1 MKFIAGIAVLA
12 AATLLS
18 ACNPTYVDH
27 DYDTDADFSAYKT
40 FDWMPQET
48 MSEGK
53 PQATQMSSLME
64 TRIKRAVH
72 DGMVGKGLAQA
83 AADPDLLLA
92 YHVGVDNI
100 TEIRRT
106 GYGYGFENNV
116 RTDHFQEGT
125 FILDMID
132 AKTNKLV
139 WRGIAEGVL
148 EEYPSP
154 EKLEKSAKDM
164 VQKLLTKYPPPTE

>member
-1 MKFIAGIAVLA
+1 MIF
-12 AATLLS
+12 
-18 ACNPTYVDH
+18 
-27 DYDTDADFSAYKT
+27 
-40 FDWMPQET
+40 
-48 MSEGK
+48 
-53 PQATQMSSLME
+53 
-64 TRIKRAVH
+64 
-72 DGMVGKGLAQA
+72 
-83 AADPDLLLA
+83 
-92 YHVGVDNI
+92 I

-125 FILDMID
+125 FILDMVD

-148 EEYPSP
+148 EEYPTP
-154 EKLEKSAKDM
+154 EKLEKNAKDT